1 MDFANG
7 PFDPEYSPHEATD
20 RLHVLC
26 DELERR
32 QVPADQ
38 VEALRALGDRFL
50 RHMQEQCVFWERLR
64 DYAGRQLL

>member
-1 MDFANG
+1 MSGALETDIT
-7 PFDPEYSPHEATD
+7 PHEAVN
-20 RLHVLC
+20 RLYLLC

-38 VEALRALGDRFL
+38 VEAVRALSARFL
-50 RHMQEQCVFWERLR
+50 RHLQGQCVFWERLR

>member
-1 MDFANG
+1 MEKFSGSID
-7 PFDPEYSPHEATD
+7 ELTPHQAAD
-20 RLHVLC
+20 RLYVLC